1 MATVNAHTLDS
12 VERIQYFRLVA
23 PGVLEPLPFAETVI
37 DHDLAFYEPQPILPS
52 ADGAARRGTTSG
64 QVVLLKNHALPRPS
78 RAPRDAFGVWLY
90 AGV

>member
-1 MATVNAHTLDS
+1 MATVNAQTLDT

-23 PGVLEPLPFAETVI
+23 PGVLEPLPFAETVV

-52 ADGAARRGTTSG
+52 GDGAARRGTVSG
-64 QVVLLKNHALPRPS
+64 QVVLVKNRALPVPS
-78 RAPRDAFGVWLY
+78 RAPRDAYGVWFY